1 MTNGNPE
8 PVNNLVYFLGHDA
21 STLKDLGR
29 RLKEQQLALQHFE
42 HAAALAAAALDRL
55 PAVLIL
61 ELGMLPQDSDIAGF
75 LTNLLGTA
83 APGPALICIAES
95 DGIDARLRSVR
106 AGAKAFFLA
115 PPDPAELAAK
125 TLQAYGSG
133 SHEPLRILIVE
144 DEQSQATYVAML
156 LTKAG
161 MTVRT
166 LGEPLAIL
174 SVLAE
179 FRPDLILMDLYMPHA
194 SGAELTAI
202 IRDHDQ
208 FYDTPIL
215 MVSNETDADK
225 QIAALLAGSDG
236 FITKPVNSQR
246 LIAFIEHRIRMAR
259 WLPERRAVIAKR
271 GAPTRL
277 LDKDF
282 FIRTLE
288 RWVRDSAIGGP
299 GSGVLIIELDSP
311 QQLIDRL
318 GLSAFDKLLAQIE
331 QLLGRQLAGNDV
343 ATRYG
348 EFSYGVLTQRKD
360 QAALVG
366 LGEKLRR
373 ITADASLAPSLAN
386 VVTTTSV
393 GIGLFQP
400 PPEDA
405 LALLARA
412 ERACAKARQN
422 GGARVEIWAPQEGRS
437 EERMKTLI
445 ELALKSEGF
454 VLLFQPIV
462 ALGKVEGIYFEAQLR
477 LRSPDGELLPP
488 REFFPIAERHGLMTA
503 IDRWVMEY
511 ALTTLH
517 DHRIRHPELRIL
529 VHQTMDTLRS
539 REWLPWLREQLISRD
554 LKRIRPVLQ
563 FQLRDVRTSLEIT
576 KVLFGV
582 LRKGGIPI
590 CLGNVTNSPSEIALV
605 GHLGAALV
613 KLSINTLAQTNIQDL
628 TALVEQLHEQKAL
641 VVATGIEDQQT
652 VTQVWS
658 CRADFIQG
666 NYIQMARDDINAS
679 LSA

>member
-1 MTNGNPE
+1 M
-8 PVNNLVYFLGHDA
+8 
-21 STLKDLGR
+21 
-29 RLKEQQLALQHFE
+29 
-42 HAAALAAAALDRL
+42 
-55 PAVLIL
+55 
-61 ELGMLPQDSDIAGF
+61 PQ
-75 LTNLLGTA
+75 
-83 APGPALICIAES
+83 
-95 DGIDARLRSVR
+95 
-106 AGAKAFFLA
+106 
-115 PPDPAELAAK
+115 
-125 TLQAYGSG
+125 
-133 SHEPLRILIVE
+133 
-144 DEQSQATYVAML
+144 
-156 LTKAG
+156 
-161 MTVRT
+161 
-166 LGEPLAIL
+166 
-174 SVLAE
+174 
-179 FRPDLILMDLYMPHA
+179 A

-288 RWVRDSAIGGP
+288 RWVRDSAAGGP

-318 GLSAFDKLLAQIE
+318 GLSGFDKLLAQIE

-343 ATRYG
+343 VTRYG

-373 ITADASLAPSLAN
+373 ITADSSLTPSLAN
-386 VVTTTSV
+386 VVTTASV

-437 EERMKTLI
+437 EDRIKTLI
-445 ELALKSEGF
+445 EHALTSEGF

-462 ALGKVEGIYFEAQLR
+462 ALSKVEGTYFEAQLR

-511 ALTTLH
+511 ALDTLR
-517 DHRIRHPELRIL
+517 DHRIRHPDLRIL

-563 FQLRDVRTSLEIT
+563 FQLRDVRTSLEIA

-582 LRKGGIPI
+582 LRKAGIHI
-590 CLGNVTNSPSEIALV
+590 CLGNVTNSSSEIALV
-605 GHLGAALV
+605 GQLGAALV

-628 TALVEQLHEQKAL
+628 TALVEQLHQQKAL

-652 VTQVWS
+652 VTLVWS

-666 NYIQMARDDINAS
+666 NYIQMARDDINVS

>member
-1 MTNGNPE
+1 MTNGNPK

-29 RLKEQQLALQHFE
+29 RLKEQQLALAQFE
-42 HAAALAAAALDRL
+42 HPAELAAAALERP
-55 PAVLIL
+55 PAVLIIEL
-61 ELGMLPQDSDIAGF
+61 EMLPQDGDIADF

-83 APGPALICIAES
+83 TPGPALICIAES

-106 AGAKAFFLA
+106 AGAKAFFVA

-133 SHEPLRILIVE
+133 GREPMRILIVE

-194 SGAELTAI
+194 SGAELTAV

-225 QIAALLAGSDG
+225 QIAALVSGSDG

-288 RWVRDSAIGGP
+288 RAVRDNAADGP
-299 GSGVLIIELDSP
+299 GSGILIIELDSP
-311 QQLIDRL
+311 QQLLDRL
-318 GLSAFDKLLAQIE
+318 GLSGFDKLLAQIE
-331 QLLGRQLAGNDV
+331 QLIGRQLSGSDV

-366 LGEKLRR
+366 LGDKLRR
-373 ITADASLAPSLAN
+373 ITADSSLAPSLAN
-386 VVTTTSV
+386 VVTTASV

-437 EERMKTLI
+437 EDRIKTLI
-445 ELALKSEGF
+445 ERALTSEGF
-454 VLLFQPIV
+454 ALLFQPIV
-462 ALGKVEGIYFEAQLR
+462 ALGKVKGAYFEAQLR

-511 ALTTLH
+511 ALNTLR
-517 DHRIRHPELRIL
+517 DHRIRHPELRIV

-539 REWLPWLREQLISRD
+539 RAWLPWLREQLISRD
-554 LKRIRPVLQ
+554 LQRIRPVLQ
-563 FQLRDVRTSLEIT
+563 FQLRDVRTSIEIA
-576 KVLFGV
+576 KVLFRV
-582 LRKGGIPI
+582 LRKAGIYI

-605 GHLGAALV
+605 GQLRAALV

-628 TALVEQLHEQKAL
+628 TALVEQLHEQRAL
-641 VVATGIEDQQT
+641 VVATGIEDQHT

-666 NYIQMARDDINAS
+666 NYIQMARDDINVS

>member
-1 MTNGNPE
+1 MDNGNPA

-29 RLKEQQLALQHFE
+29 RLKEQQLALAQFE
-42 HAAALAAAALDRL
+42 HPAALAAAALDRL

-61 ELGMLPQDSDIAGF
+61 ELGMLPQNSDIAGF

-106 AGAKAFFLA
+106 AGAKAFFVA
-115 PPDPAELAAK
+115 PPDPAQLAAK
-125 TLQAYGSG
+125 TLQAYDSG
-133 SHEPLRILIVE
+133 SHDPLRILIVE
-144 DEQSQATYVAML
+144 DDQAQAMYVAML

-161 MTVRT
+161 MTART
-166 LGEPLAIL
+166 LSEPLTIL

-179 FRPDLILMDLYMPHA
+179 FRPDLILMDLYMPQA

-225 QIAALLAGSDG
+225 QIAALLTGSDG
-236 FITKPVNSQR
+236 FITKHVNSR
-246 LIAFIEHRIRMAR
+246 HLIAFIEHRVRMAR
-259 WLPERRAVIAKR
+259 WLPERRAIIAKR
-271 GAPTRL
+271 GAPSRL
-277 LDKDF
+277 LCKDL

-288 RWVRDSAIGGP
+288 RAVRDGTAGGA

-311 QQLIDRL
+311 QQFIDRL
-318 GLSAFDKLLAQIE
+318 GLSGFEKLLAQVE
-331 QLLGRQLAGNDV
+331 QLIGRQLAGADV

-348 EFSYGVLTQRKD
+348 EFSYAVLTQRKD
-360 QAALVG
+360 GAALVA

-373 ITADASLAPSLAN
+373 ITADSSLAPNLAN
-386 VVTTTSV
+386 VVTTASV

-405 LALLARA
+405 LTLLARA

-422 GGARVEIWAPQEGRS
+422 GGARVEIWALQAGRS
-437 EERMKTLI
+437 ENRIKTLI
-445 ELALKSEGF
+445 ETALKSEGF

-462 ALGKVEGIYFEAQLR
+462 TLGHVQGTYFEAQLR
-477 LRSPDGELLPP
+477 LRSPDGDLLPP
-488 REFFPIAERHGLMTA
+488 REFFPVAERHGLMTA

-511 ALTTLH
+511 ALDTLR
-517 DHRIRHPELRIL
+517 DHRIRHPDLRIL

-539 REWLPWLREQLISRD
+539 REWLPWLREQLIRRD

-563 FQLRDVRTSLEIT
+563 FQVRDVRTSVEIA

-582 LRKGGIPI
+582 LRKGGMPI

-605 GHLGAALV
+605 GQLGVALV
-613 KLSINTLAQTNIQDL
+613 KLSINTLTQTNIHDL
-628 TALVEQLHEQKAL
+628 TALVEQLHDQKAL

-652 VTQVWS
+652 VTQVWN

-666 NYIQMARDDINAS
+666 NYIQMARDDINVS
-679 LSA
+679 LAA

>member
-21 STLKDLGR
+21 SILKDLGR
-29 RLKEQQLALQHFE
+29 RLKEQQLALAQFE
-42 HAAALAAAALDRL
+42 HPAALAAAALDRL

-61 ELGMLPQDSDIAGF
+61 ELGMLPQNSDIAGF

-83 APGPALICIAES
+83 APAPALICIAES

-106 AGAKAFFLA
+106 AGAKAFFVA

-125 TLQAYGSG
+125 TLHAYGSG
-133 SHEPLRILIVE
+133 SHEPLRILLVE
-144 DEQSQATYVAML
+144 DEQSQATYVALL

-166 LGEPLAIL
+166 LSEPLAIL

-386 VVTTTSV
+386 VVTTASV

-437 EERMKTLI
+437 EDRIKTLI
-445 ELALKSEGF
+445 EHALTSEGF

-462 ALGKVEGIYFEAQLR
+462 ALSKVEGTYFEAQLR

-511 ALTTLH
+511 ALDTLR

-563 FQLRDVRTSLEIT
+563 FQLRDVRTSLEIA
-576 KVLFGV
+576 KVLFGI
-582 LRKGGIPI
+582 LRKAGIHI

-605 GHLGAALV
+605 GQLGAALV

-652 VTQVWS
+652 VTLVWS

-666 NYIQMARDDINAS
+666 NYIQMARDDINVS